1 MTQASNTS
9 TPRGLG
15 ASSPSLTAARPAYQ
29 AYLILHV
36 GFVVLPIVM
45 GVDKF
50 FDFLGNWDMYLAPLV
65 PRLTHLDGHTFMMV
79 VGVIEIVAGLVVAFR
94 PRIGACV
101 IVLWLCGIIVNL
113 LLVPGFYDIAMRD
126 FGLLL
131 GALALQRLSRE
142 FGRHSA
148 V

>member
-1 MTQASNTS
+1 MSHVSNAPRAVATS
-9 TPRGLG
+9 SVPL
-15 ASSPSLTAARPAYQ
+15 SAARPAYQ
-29 AYLILHV
+29 AYLILRI

-79 VGVIEIVAGLVVAFR
+79 VGVIEIVAGLLVAFR
-94 PRIGACV
+94 PRFGAFV
-101 IVLWLCGIIVNL
+101 IVFWLCGIIVNL
-113 LLVPGFYDIAMRD
+113 LLIPGFYDIAMRD

-131 GALALQRLSRE
+131 GALALARLSRE
-142 FGRHSA
+142 FGRNP
-148 V
+148 VV

>member
-1 MTQASNTS
+1 
-9 TPRGLG
+9 
-15 ASSPSLTAARPAYQ
+15 
-29 AYLILHV
+29 
-36 GFVVLPIVM
+36 
-45 GVDKF
+45 
-50 FDFLGNWDMYLAPLV
+50 MYLAPIV

-79 VGVIEIVAGLVVAFR
+79 VGVIEIVAGLLVAFR

-113 LLVPGFYDIAMRD
+113 LLIPGFYDIAMRD

-148 V
+148 L

>member
-1 MTQASNTS
+1 MAHAPVTPSQRTS
-9 TPRGLG
+9 VSF
-15 ASSPSLTAARPAYQ
+15 ASLTSARPAYQ
-29 AYLILHV
+29 AYLILHI
-36 GFVVLPIVM
+36 GFTVLPIVM

-65 PRLTHLDGHTFMMV
+65 PRVTHLSDHTFMMA

-113 LLVPGFYDIAMRD
+113 LLIPGFYDIAMRD

-131 GALALQRLSRE
+131 GAAALARLSRE
-142 FGRHSA
+142 FGR
-148 V
+148 

>member
-1 MTQASNTS
+1 MVQALNLS
-9 TPRGLG
+9 TPSPISAPR
-15 ASSPSLTAARPAYQ
+15 SSSTVARPAYQ

-50 FDFLGNWDMYLAPLV
+50 FNFLGNWDMYLAPIV

-79 VGVIEIVAGLVVAFR
+79 VGVIEIVAGLLVAFR
-94 PRIGACV
+94 PRIGACI

-113 LLVPGFYDIAMRD
+113 LMIPGFYDIAMRD

-131 GALALQRLSRE
+131 GALALQRLSQE
-142 FGRHSA
+142 FGRNP
-148 V
+148 VL

>member
-1 MTQASNTS
+1 MVLSDQQPLEMPVAEPP
-9 TPRGLG
+9 TPD
-15 ASSPSLTAARPAYQ
+15 TARAAFAVLR
-29 AYLILHV
+29 V
-36 GFVVLPIVM
+36 GFTVLPMVV

-50 FDFLGNWDMYLAPLV
+50 FDFLGSWDMYLAPLV

-79 VGVIEIVAGLVVAFR
+79 VGVIEIVAGLLVAFR
-94 PRIGACV
+94 PRIGAYI

-113 LLVPGFYDIAMRD
+113 LLIPGFYDIAMRD

-142 FGRHSA
+142 FGRHS
-148 V
+148 VL

>member
-1 MTQASNTS
+1 MAQTFNPS
-9 TPRGLG
+9 TPRLIS
-15 ASSPSLTAARPAYQ
+15 ASRASLTAARPAYQ
-29 AYLILHV
+29 AYMILHV

-79 VGVIEIVAGLVVAFR
+79 VGVIEIVAGLLVAFR

-113 LLVPGFYDIAMRD
+113 LLIPGFYDIAMRD

-131 GALALQRLSRE
+131 GALALARLSRE
-142 FGRHSA
+142 FGRHPA
-148 V
+148 L

>member
-1 MTQASNTS
+1 MTQSSNPSTIRPISTSRAS
-9 TPRGLG
+9 P
-15 ASSPSLTAARPAYQ
+15 TAPRPAYQ

-50 FDFLGNWDMYLAPLV
+50 FDFLGSWDMYLAPLV

-79 VGVIEIVAGLVVAFR
+79 VGVIEIVAGLLVAFR

-113 LLVPGFYDIAMRD
+113 LLIPGFYDIAMRD

-142 FGRHSA
+142 FGRHS
-148 V
+148 VL